1 MGANSIVCVAGSL
14 ILHHQS
20 WSPVV
25 ATRFTLITFWF
36 RLKAIRTRPT
46 SIPTI
51 AIFIIII
58 IIMLI
63 TFWFRWK
70 VIRTRA
76 PHLCDH
82 ITFSFR
88 GSEVLFLL
96 LPKMADLGYQK
107 MGLRAPKIKTG
118 DHLLSSSPWSP
129 ECVARG
135 ARVVRGAKSARIQS
149 VEGIQKQKCGADAGT
164 EKKIL
169 WAAEEWSFKSTAA
182 DPRKCLFDL
191 GEINGRSR
199 TFVTDPRTSS
209 LIATLVV
216 VVVVDQ
222 SWTVTLLAVSFW

>member
-1 MGANSIVCVAGSL
+1 MEANSIVCVAGSL

-51 AIFIIII
+51 AIFIFIII
-58 IIMLI
+58 IIMTLI

-76 PHLCDH
+76 PHFCDH
-82 ITFSFR
+82 ITFLFR

-107 MGLRAPKIKTG
+107 MGLLAPEIKKRRPLTFK
-118 DHLLSSSPWSP
+118 LTMN
-129 ECVARG
+129 ARMCFQG
-135 ARVVRGAKSARIQS
+135 CQGCQGCQS
-149 VEGIQKQKCGADAGT
+149 CQRCQKCPDPICGRNSKT
-164 EKKIL
+164 EL
-169 WAAEEWSFKSTAA
+169 WCRCWN
-182 DPRKCLFDL
+182 RK
-191 GEINGRSR
+191 ENIVSSR
-199 TFVTDPRTSS
+199 RME
-209 LIATLVV
+209 L
-216 VVVVDQ
+216 
-222 SWTVTLLAVSFW
+222 